1 VTVLYWDASA
11 LVKRYAAEA
20 GTPVVNAAFSS
31 VAGDRMLCSSVA
43 TGEIISALVRKRNA
57 GGISAEV
64 FEQAMSNFRAE
75 VLDAPDFQIL
85 ATTDA
90 LILASH
96 PLIVRH
102 SLNATDAIVLR
113 SVLDVAAVLRPRGDR
128 VALLTADDRLLRAA
142 REESIP
148 TINPETDP
156 VDRLM
161 VVIGG

>member
-1 VTVLYWDASA
+1 M
-11 LVKRYAAEA
+11 
-20 GTPVVNAAFSS
+20 VNAAFSGI
-31 VAGDRMLCSSVA
+31 AGGRMLCLSVA
-43 TGEIISALVRKRNA
+43 TGEIISALVRKRNV
-57 GGISAEV
+57 GGIGAEI

-75 VLDAPDFQIL
+75 VLDAPGFQIL

-113 SVLDVAAVLRPRGDR
+113 SVLDAAAVLRPHGQR
-128 VALLTADDRLLRAA
+128 VVVLTADDRLLRAA
-142 REESIP
+142 RDEGIT
-148 TINPETDP
+148 TINPETDS
-156 VDRLM
+156 VDRLT

>member
-1 VTVLYWDASA
+1 MVP
-11 LVKRYAAEA
+11 
-20 GTPVVNAAFSS
+20 PV
-31 VAGDRMLCSSVA
+31 RWLCSSVA

-57 GGISAEV
+57 GGINAEV

-75 VLDAPDFQIL
+75 VLDAPGFQIL

-113 SVLDVAAVLRPRGDR
+113 SVLDVAAVLRSRGDR

-142 REESIP
+142 RDESIP
-148 TINPETDP
+148 TINPETDS